1 MSRSM
6 NKAIL
11 LGNLGADPEVRST
24 SNGRKVATFS
34 LATSRQWKNVSGE
47 AQEKTEWHKCVA
59 WNGAKGGLADVIEKY
74 VGKGDKVLVEGRIEY
89 REYEDK
95 DKQRRYVTEV
105 NVTDLL
111 MLGGPGA
118 GSKAVEPQI
127 KSEKPSAGYEDF
139 PSADDLDSEMPF

>member
-1 MSRSM
+1 MSRAV

-11 LGNLGADPEVRST
+11 VGNLGADPEVRST
-24 SNGRKVATFS
+24 SAGRKVATFS
-34 LATSRQWKNVSGE
+34 LATSRTWKNASGE

-59 WNGAKGGLADVIEKY
+59 WNGAKGGLADVVERY
-74 VGKGDKVLVEGRIEY
+74 VGKGDKLYIEGRIEY

-95 DKQRRYVTEV
+95 DKQRRYVTEI
-105 NVTDLL
+105 NVTELL

-118 GSKAVEPQI
+118 GSKGTEPQI

-139 PSADDLDSEMPF
+139 PSADDLDAEMPF